1 MKELYGIFRHGWR
14 ASQNRPLDLTPN
26 RRKALRMPLRFS
38 IRQLEYL
45 VAVGDAG
52 SIAEA
57 AARINVSSPSIS
69 TAISQLEAELGVQL
83 FIRKHAK
90 GLSLTPGGQRV
101 YNQARIILDGA
112 TSLNEVAGEISDK
125 ARGPI
130 NVGCFVTLAPL
141 ISAALRR
148 SFTSEYPDASVSLCE
163 AHHSDL
169 LHKLRRAEID
179 IAITYDLEI
188 PGDVD
193 FEPLA
198 ELPSFIMV
206 SAIHPL
212 AKRDGVHLEEFQ
224 DDAFVLLD
232 LPMSR
237 DYFLAVFYNA
247 GIRPKVAD
255 RTADPSV
262 VRSLVANGEGY
273 SLINARVHTDMA
285 PDGQKLAYLR
295 LLGDHK
301 PINIG
306 LATMQA
312 DHKSRILNAFVD
324 HARQNIS
331 TDYIIGMSQEQLA
344 KN

>member
-1 MKELYGIFRHGWR
+1 
-14 ASQNRPLDLTPN
+14 
-26 RRKALRMPLRFS
+26 MPLRFTL
-38 IRQLEYL
+38 RQLEYL

-83 FIRKHAK
+83 FVRKHAK

-101 YNQARIILDGA
+101 YNQARNILDSA
-112 TSLNEVAGEISDK
+112 VSLHDVAGEISHK

-130 NVGCFVTLAPL
+130 NVGCFVTLAPM

-148 SFTSEYPDASVSLCE
+148 SFTAEYPDASVTLCE

-188 PGDVD
+188 PGDVR

-198 ELPSFIMV
+198 ELPPYVMV
-206 SAIHPL
+206 SDTHPL
-212 AKRDGVHLEEFQ
+212 AKRDGVYLEELQ
-224 DDAFVLLD
+224 DDAFILLD

-237 DYFLAVFYNA
+237 DYFLAMFYNA
-247 GIRPKVAD
+247 GLRPLVTD
-255 RTADPSV
+255 RTSDPSV
-262 VRSLVANGEGY
+262 VRSLVANGAGY
-273 SLINARVHTDMA
+273 SLINARTGTDMA
-285 PDGQKLAYLR
+285 PDGRKLVYLH

-312 DHKSRILNAFVD
+312 DHKSRILQAFED
-324 HARQNIS
+324 HTRTNIS
-331 TDYIIGMSQEQLA
+331 TDYIVGMSSPL
-344 KN
+344 